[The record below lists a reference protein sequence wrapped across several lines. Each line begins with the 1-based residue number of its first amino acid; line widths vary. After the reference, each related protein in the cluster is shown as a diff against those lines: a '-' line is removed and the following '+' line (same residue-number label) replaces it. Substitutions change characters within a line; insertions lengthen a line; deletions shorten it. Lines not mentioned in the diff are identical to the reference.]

1 MICVVITAG
10 CKLTSGGQILVS
22 RPEPQGEV
30 RPHSLDQQQ
39 ALATDFLSGTQKV
52 KNIGLK

>member
-1 MICVVITAG
+1 MIRVVTAAG
-10 CKLTSGGQILVS
+10 CKLTSGGQNSAS

-39 ALATDFLSGTQKV
+39 AQAADFLSGTKV
-52 KNIGLK
+52 ENEPGK